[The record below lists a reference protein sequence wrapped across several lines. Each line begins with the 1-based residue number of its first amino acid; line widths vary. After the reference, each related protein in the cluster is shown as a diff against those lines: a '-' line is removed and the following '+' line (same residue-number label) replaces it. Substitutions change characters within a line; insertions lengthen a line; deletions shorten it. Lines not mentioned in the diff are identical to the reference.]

1 MCQVLIQGEYSRK
14 PRQSAAAF
22 MVWGQQTVSKTE
34 NRYGTLPGERGY
46 ESPDRGRARL
56 VGHRPLGAG
65 LLQGGWKDV
74 FERVI

>member
-1 MCQVLIQGEYSRK
+1 MG
-14 PRQSAAAF
+14 SANE
-22 MVWGQQTVSKTE
+22 TE